1 MCLRD
6 CRERDKG
13 NRNMSIVL
21 EDFKANG
28 HNAPAGGSR
37 SPDVG
42 SVYDYVIIGSGFG
55 GSVSAWRLTQKGY
68 SVLVIERG
76 KRWNADDFPKTNW
89 NVFKYLWM
97 PSLRCFGP
105 QGLNFFKDL
114 WLLNG
119 SGVGGGSLIYAS
131 THRIPPKAFFE
142 AGEWAH
148 LADWEAEL
156 MPHYHTANRM
166 LGTAT
171 NPALWPADHTLH
183 SIAVDLGQADTFE
196 STGVGIFFGDQGVT
210 VRDPYFN
217 GDGPARTGCI
227 HCGGCM
233 VGCRHNAKN
242 TLDKNYLYLAEKH
255 GAKVLPEH
263 NVELIR
269 PLYGGRLDE
278 ARYEVSIKKI
288 TDFGRKRQGKV
299 RARNVIVAAGVLGT
313 VELLLNCRD
322 VHGTLPLV
330 SNMLGE
336 RVRTNSEA
344 LMGVTARH
352 NTPDYSQG
360 VAISSHFWAD
370 DNTSVEPV
378 RYPPGSSFMRSL
390 IWPLAAYGDAEQGL
404 GGRLLASVRH
414 FFRRPGDFLHTRLLP
429 HWAERDT
436 ILLIMQ
442 TVENKMAFRRGRYLS
457 KGFRM
462 GLQTER
468 DPESPIPACVDAGS
482 DVVNRFAEKVDGV
495 PWVGLNDLL
504 NIPNTAHIL
513 GGCPMGGDA
522 ESGVVDINHQV
533 FNYPGLYV
541 ADGSVVPANLG
552 VNPSLTIAAMTE
564 RAMSRIPARA
574 EATAVQP
581 LPYPHLITVDGRPIH
596 APNGNGHKEPAGDRV
611 AAVAGSTPGR
621 RAPMAAALLLLM
633 SLLPV
638 IMLLFGL
645 KRK

>member
-1 MCLRD
+1 M
-6 CRERDKG
+6 
-13 NRNMSIVL
+13 NIVL
-21 EDFKANG
+21 DEKRSNG
-28 HNAPAGGSR
+28 HGQPATTGQPAGS
-37 SPDVG
+37 DI
-42 SVYDYVIIGSGFG
+42 YDYVIIGSGFG
-55 GSVSAWRLTQKGY
+55 GSVSAWRLTEKGY

-97 PSLRCFGP
+97 PALRCFGP
-105 QGLNFFKDL
+105 QGLNFFRDI

-142 AGEWAH
+142 ADEWAH

-171 NPALWPADHTLH
+171 NPCLWPADHTLID
-183 SIAVDLGQADTFE
+183 IANDLRQGDTFE
-196 STGVGIFFGDQGVT
+196 ATGVGIYFGERGVT
-210 VRDPYFN
+210 VHDPYFD
-217 GDGPARTGCI
+217 GDGPTRTGCI

-242 TLDKNYLYLAEKH
+242 TLDKNYLYLAEKF
-255 GAKVLPEH
+255 GATVLPER
-263 NVELIR
+263 NVEVIK
-269 PLYGGRLDE
+269 PLYGAQADG
-278 ARYEVSIKKI
+278 ARYEVAYEKI
-288 TDFGRKRQGKV
+288 TDIGRKRRDSV

-322 VHGTLPLV
+322 VAGTLPLL
-330 SNMLGE
+330 SPMLGE
-336 RVRTNSEA
+336 LVRSNSEA

-352 NTPDYSQG
+352 RQQDFSQG

-370 DNTSVEPV
+370 EVTSVEPC

-390 IWPLAAYGDAEQGL
+390 IWPLAGYGSAGQGL
-404 GGRLLASVRH
+404 AGRMWESVKH
-414 FFRRPGDFLHTRLLP
+414 FFRQPGDFLHTRLLP
-429 HWAERDT
+429 GWAERDT
-436 ILLIMQ
+436 VLLIMQ
-442 TVENKMAFRRGRYLS
+442 TVENKMALRRGRALS
-457 KGFRM
+457 NGFRK

-468 DPESPIPACVDAGS
+468 DPEDPIPTCVVAGS
-482 DVVNRFAEKVDGV
+482 DVVNRFAKKVDGV

-504 NIPNTAHIL
+504 DIPNTAHIL
-513 GGCPMGGDA
+513 GGCPMGADA
-522 ESGVVDINHQV
+522 GCGVVDIDQQV

-564 RAMSRIPARA
+564 RAMSRIPAA
-574 EATAVQP
+574 TEAPASEP
-581 LPYPHLITVDGRPIH
+581 LAYPHLITVDGRPM
-596 APNGNGHKEPAGDRV
+596 
-611 AAVAGSTPGR
+611 TPILD
-621 RAPMAAALLLLM
+621 RAPATNGAAGHQTRSPLPALLMLLM
-633 SLLPV
+633 GILPV
-638 IMLLFGL
+638 LMLLFGL

>member
-1 MCLRD
+1 
-6 CRERDKG
+6 
-13 NRNMSIVL
+13 MSIVL
-21 EDFKANG
+21 EDFKSNGRVARGANG
-28 HNAPAGGSR
+28 HGPAA
-37 SPDVG
+37 D

-55 GSVSAWRLTQKGY
+55 GSVSAWRLTEKGY

-105 QGLNFFKDL
+105 QGLNFFKDI

-142 AGEWAH
+142 AAEWAH

-171 NPALWPADHTLH
+171 NPRLWPADHTLRD
-183 SIAVDLGQADTFE
+183 IATDLGQIDTFE
-196 STGVGIFFGDQGVT
+196 STGVGIYFGEEGVT
-210 VRDPYFN
+210 VNDPYF
-217 GDGPARTGCI
+217 DGLGPTRTGCN

-242 TLDKNYLYLAEKH
+242 TLDKNYLYLAEKF

-263 NVELIR
+263 NVNLIR
-269 PLYGGRLDE
+269 PLFGAQADE
-278 ARYEVSIKKI
+278 ARYEVACEKI
-288 TDFGRKRQGKV
+288 TDIGRKRRTHI
-299 RARNVIVAAGVLGT
+299 RARNVIVSAGVLGT
-313 VELLLNCRD
+313 VELLLTCRD
-322 VHGTLPLV
+322 VYGTLPQI
-330 SNMLGE
+330 SNRLGE
-336 RVRTNSEA
+336 DVRSNSEA

-352 NTPDYSQG
+352 HREDFSQG

-370 DNTSVEPV
+370 DVTSVEPC

-390 IWPLAAYGDAEQGL
+390 IWPLAAYGDAGQGL
-404 GGRLLASVRH
+404 STRLAASLKH
-414 FFRRPGDFLHTRLLP
+414 FLRKPGDFMHTRFLP
-429 HWAERDT
+429 RWAERDT
-436 ILLIMQ
+436 VLLIMQ

-468 DPESPIPACVDAGS
+468 DPEQPIPACVVAGS
-482 DVVNRFAEKVDGV
+482 DVVNRFANKVDGV
-495 PWVGLNDLL
+495 AWVGLNDLL
-504 NIPNTAHIL
+504 DIPNTAHIL
-513 GGCPMGGDA
+513 GGCPIGGDA
-522 ESGVVDINHQV
+522 ETGVIDINHQV

-564 RAMSRIPARA
+564 RAMSRIPARG
-574 EATAVQP
+574 EAAAVEP
-581 LPYPHLITVDGRPIH
+581 LPYPHLITVDGRPI
-596 APNGNGHKEPAGDRV
+596 AIERGSSRV
-611 AAVAGSTPGR
+611 AA
-621 RAPMAAALLLLM
+621 APETRKQPLPAILMLLIGILPLLL
-633 SLLPV
+633 
-638 IMLLFGL
+638 LLFGL
-645 KRK
+645 KKR

>member
-1 MCLRD
+1 
-6 CRERDKG
+6 
-13 NRNMSIVL
+13 MSIVL
-21 EDFKANG
+21 EDFKSNG
-28 HNAPAGGSR
+28 RATPAKTSH
-37 SPDVG
+37 SPAID

-55 GSVSAWRLTQKGY
+55 GSVSAWRLTEKGY

-131 THRIPPKAFFE
+131 THRIPPRRFFE
-142 AGEWAH
+142 AEEWAH

-156 MPHYHTANRM
+156 MPHYHTANHM

-171 NPALWPADHTLH
+171 NPCLWPADHTLH

-196 STGVGIFFGDQGVT
+196 STGVGIYFGEAGVT
-210 VRDPYFN
+210 TKDPYFN
-217 GDGPARTGCI
+217 GEGPTRTGCI

-255 GAKVLPEH
+255 GATVLPER
-263 NVELIR
+263 NVDVIR
-269 PLYGGRLDE
+269 PLFGGQPDA
-278 ARYEVSIKKI
+278 ARYELSYEKV
-288 TDFGRKRQGKV
+288 TDFGRKRRGKV
-299 RARNVIVAAGVLGT
+299 RARNVIVSAGVLGT

-322 VHGTLPLV
+322 VYQTLPQI
-330 SNMLGE
+330 SAMLGE
-336 RVRTNSEA
+336 QVRSNSEA
-344 LMGVTARH
+344 LMGVTARQR
-352 NTPDYSQG
+352 TQDFSEG

-370 DNTSVEPV
+370 DVTSVEPC

-390 IWPLAAYGDAEQGL
+390 IWPLAGYGYEGQGL
-404 GGRLLASVRH
+404 GGRLLASIKH
-414 FFRRPGDFLHTRLLP
+414 FIRQPGDFLHTRLLP
-429 HWAERDT
+429 NWAERDT
-436 ILLIMQ
+436 VLLIMQ
-442 TVENKMAFRRGRYLS
+442 TVENKMALRRGRYLS
-457 KGFRM
+457 KGFRK

-468 DPESPIPACVDAGS
+468 DPEDPVPTCVVAGS
-482 DVVNRFAEKVDGV
+482 DVVNRFAKKVDGV

-504 NIPNTAHIL
+504 DIPNTAHIL
-513 GGCPMGGDA
+513 GGCPIGENA
-522 ESGVVDINHQV
+522 HTGVVDIEHQV

-552 VNPSLTIAAMTE
+552 VNPSLTIAALTE
-564 RAMSRIPARA
+564 RAMSRIPAKADAPPA
-574 EATAVQP
+574 EA
-581 LPYPHLITVDGRPIH
+581 LPYPHLITVDGRPI
-596 APNGNGHKEPAGDRV
+596 AQSNGNGHAPVPVPEKV
-611 AAVAGSTPGR
+611 KGR
-621 RAPMAAALLLLM
+621 SPLPALLMILL
-633 SLLPV
+633 SIVPV
-638 IMLLFGL
+638 LMLLFGM